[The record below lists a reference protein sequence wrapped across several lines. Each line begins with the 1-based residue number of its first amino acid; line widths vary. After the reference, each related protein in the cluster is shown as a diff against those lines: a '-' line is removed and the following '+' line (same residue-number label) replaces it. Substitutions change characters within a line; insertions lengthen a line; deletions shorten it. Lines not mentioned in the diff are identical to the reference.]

1 MSFSDIAA
9 PHSSDMFS
17 RSLAARLHEPEGS
30 LVDGRFLQL
39 LQRTLSWRLFS
50 LTRPN
55 CGLCAY
61 RFPISFPLY
70 FVHYLSVLIVVCACL
85 P

>member
-61 RFPISFPLY
+61 HFPISFPL
-70 FVHYLSVLIVVCACL
+70 VNLTLLSFLFL
-85 P
+85 R